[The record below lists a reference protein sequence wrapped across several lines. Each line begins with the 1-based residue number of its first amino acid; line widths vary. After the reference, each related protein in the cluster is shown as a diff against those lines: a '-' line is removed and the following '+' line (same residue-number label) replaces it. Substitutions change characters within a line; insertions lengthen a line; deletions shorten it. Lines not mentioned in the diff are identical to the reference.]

1 MKKYILALFAVFMLG
16 ACSSKV
22 GFAGKTYILQ
32 NAMEP
37 AKVIIGFDANE
48 PKFYGSVVNRYFG
61 GYSINGSTISLQPEG
76 ATMMMGPEAEMK
88 AEAEWLQYL
97 LQITEYTLKGNEL
110 ILKTKTG
117 KEFLLKETSVED

>member
-1 MKKYILALFAVFMLG
+1 MKKYILALFAVFVLE

-22 GFAGKTYILQ
+22 GFVGKTYILQ

-37 AKVIIGFDANE
+37 AKVMIGFDANE

-61 GYSINGSTISLQPEG
+61 GYSINGSNISLQPEG
-76 ATMMMGPEAEMK
+76 TTMMMGPEAEMK

-117 KEFLLKETSVED
+117 KEFLLKETSVKD